1 MEAIAE
7 KPKTKAKPT
16 GEEILRLKYGH
27 YKIAHVFDNCYRCT
41 LWGKNAEGNP
51 CIVSSAFVTVLS
63 DRIIE
68 G

>member
-7 KPKTKAKPT
+7 KPKTAKPT

-27 YKIAHVFDNCYRCT
+27 YKIAYVFYSCYRCT

-51 CIVSSAFVTVLS
+51 CIVASAFVTVLA